1 MHSHVSLAAI
11 VFDMDGLLLDSE
23 RVSQEV
29 LLKAARILGAPLT
42 PEATLKMVGRNA
54 ESGYRYLTELFGDE
68 RTVTPF
74 LEKAHKLYEAEFE
87 AGRIPLK
94 TGVLQLLDT
103 LDELKIPHAIA
114 TSTRRHIAI
123 RKLTKVAIVTRF
135 DHIIGG
141 DDVVNGKPAPDIY
154 LKACSYLGVE
164 PINSLACED
173 SAFGIQAAFTAG
185 LRSILVPDLLTP
197 TEAMRQHAWKILPDL
212 HEVEKLVREMRNA
225 TDTQVSP

>member
-141 DDVVNGKPAPDIY
+141 DDVVNGKQPPTSTSKRAHI
-154 LKACSYLGVE
+154 
-164 PINSLACED
+164 
-173 SAFGIQAAFTAG
+173 SA
-185 LRSILVPDLLTP
+185 S
-197 TEAMRQHAWKILPDL
+197 
-212 HEVEKLVREMRNA
+212 
-225 TDTQVSP
+225 SP